1 MTFWL
6 LGSLAATTAADLLP
20 LAGPVALG
28 TAVLVALR
36 WRLNVMSLPE
46 DEARTLGVATGP
58 LRITIVLAATLVT
71 SASVATSGIIGWVGL
86 VVPHLAR
93 AVVGPDFPR
102 LVPTAA
108 LLGGGYLLFIDTLAR
123 TAAPIEIPL
132 GILTAVIGTP
142 FFIWLLAGQNLT
154 IGYSDRVVGRGLD
167 VVLDQGEV
175 LALLGPNGGGK
186 TTLLKTLLGILKAQ
200 AGEVRLNEKP
210 LGTYSIRERARV
222 VAYVP
227 QVHIGTFAF
236 TVETVVLMGRTAH
249 GSLFSRPS
257 GQDRAVAQAALERFG
272 IAALASRPYTM
283 ISGGERQLVLLARAL
298 AQEPQFIVLDEPTA
312 SLDFGNQGKVMREIR
327 ALAKSGHG
335 VLFTTHD
342 PNHAMRAADRAF
354 LLRQGTSLA
363 EGATGSVL
371 TRTQLEAL

>member
-1 MTFWL
+1 M
-6 LGSLAATTAADLLP
+6 
-20 LAGPVALG
+20 
-28 TAVLVALR
+28 
-36 WRLNVMSLPE
+36 N
-46 DEARTLGVATGP
+46 
-58 LRITIVLAATLVT
+58 
-71 SASVATSGIIGWVGL
+71 
-86 VVPHLAR
+86 
-93 AVVGPDFPR
+93 
-102 LVPTAA
+102 
-108 LLGGGYLLFIDTLAR
+108 
-123 TAAPIEIPL
+123 IE
-132 GILTAVIGTP
+132 GRD
-142 FFIWLLAGQNLT
+142 LT
-154 IGYSDRVVGRGLD
+154 IGYPDRTVGRDLD
-167 VVLDQGEV
+167 VALSTGEV

-186 TTLLKTLLGILKAQ
+186 TTLLKTLLGLIKPK
-200 AGEVRLNEKP
+200 AGEVRLGGKP
-210 LGTYSIRERARV
+210 LDNYSIRERARV

-227 QVHIGTFAF
+227 QVHISTFAF

-342 PNHAMRAADRAF
+342 PNHALRAADRAY
-354 LLRQGTSLA
+354 LLREGTRIA
-363 EGATGSVL
+363 DGPVATVL
-371 TRTQLEAL
+371 SREQLEALYRATVERLTDRASGAVAFLPG